1 MSTDTHDGTKTDS
14 TAPRLSPDTQAKCPF
29 AIPMHQDLVLTE
41 DLDDQFDEM
50 RQQGS
55 LAWTQFPYGTINDGK
70 GWVATRYQDV
80 KAILND
86 ARFSISKKNEG
97 DYPRPRIV
105 ESAGEHQPVNF
116 MAMDPPQSMSRRRT
130 LLKHLTPEKANELRP
145 VVERLVSEALDAVEA
160 EGHGADLMPGLIR
173 RVPLMLI
180 CELLGAPPEDRHIF
194 ADHAHD
200 IVASKHKNMEEAMV
214 ALNTI
219 NGYFAE
225 LCQRKLENPGNDLI
239 SALQHD
245 QEVKGVWTD
254 DEMRG
259 LGFAILT
266 AGHDSTASVTANAV
280 NWLVHNPDLFA
291 RLRAEPDL
299 VPKAI
304 DEFLRLVPNGVPGT
318 RSRVALEDI
327 QVGDTLVR
335 KGEVVL
341 AIPHAAN
348 LDPAVFENPREFNLD
363 RQSDE
368 RQIAFGFG
376 PHFCI
381 GSLLAKMDIEMIVRG
396 LTQRFKTLEPV
407 NSDPDWRKRARTRGP
422 ATMNVRWTK

>member
-1 MSTDTHDGTKTDS
+1 MTAKPQTDDAS
-14 TAPRLSPDTQAKCPF
+14 ALRQSPDIKAQCPF
-29 AIPMHQDLVLTE
+29 SIPMHQDLVLTE
-41 DLDDQFDEM
+41 DLDDQFDAM
-50 RQQGS
+50 RAQGS

-70 GWVATRYQDV
+70 GWVATRYEDV

-86 ARFSISKKNEG
+86 PRFSISRKNEG
-97 DYPRPRIV
+97 DYPRPRVV
-105 ESAGEHQPVNF
+105 EAAGAHQPVNF
-116 MAMDPPQSMSRRRT
+116 MSMDPPHNMARRRT

-145 VVERLVSEALDAVEA
+145 VVERLVSDALDQIES
-160 EGHGADLMPGLIR
+160 EGQGADLMPGLIR
-173 RVPLMLI
+173 RVPMMLI
-180 CELLGAPPEDRHIF
+180 CELLGAPPEERHIF

-200 IVASKHKNMEEAMV
+200 IVASKHKTMEEAMV
-214 ALNTI
+214 ALNVI

-225 LCQRKLENPGNDLI
+225 LCQRKLKEPGNDLI

-245 QEVKGVWTD
+245 QEVKGVWND
-254 DEMRG
+254 DEMRT

-266 AGHDSTASVTANAV
+266 AGHDSTASVTANAIY
-280 NWLVHNPDLFA
+280 WLLHNPDLFS

-299 VPKAI
+299 VPRAV

-335 KGEVVL
+335 EGEVVL

-348 LDPAVFENPREFNLD
+348 LDPSVFENPREFDLD
-363 RQSDE
+363 RASDE

-381 GSLLAKMDIEMIVRG
+381 GSLLAKMDIEMIIRG
-396 LTQRFKTLEPV
+396 LTQRFRTLEPEV
-407 NSDPDWRKRARTRGP
+407 SDPDWKKHARTRGP
-422 ATMNVRWTK
+422 ATMKVRWTK

>member
-1 MSTDTHDGTKTDS
+1 MSNENVNQAGAVS
-14 TAPRLSPDTQAKCPF
+14 APLRTSPDLKSACPF
-29 AIPMHQDLVLTE
+29 AIPMHQDLVLTQ
-41 DLDDQFDEM
+41 DLENQFDEM
-50 RQQGS
+50 RRQGS
-55 LAWTQFPYGTINDGK
+55 LAWTQFPYGTISDGK
-70 GWVATRYQDV
+70 GWVATRYDDV

-86 ARFSISKKNEG
+86 TRFSMSEKNNG

-105 ESAGEHQPVNF
+105 EAAGAHQPVNF
-116 MAMDPPQSMSRRRT
+116 MSMDPPESMARRRT

-145 VVERLVSEALDAVEA
+145 VVERLVSEALDQIEA
-160 EGHGADLMPGLIR
+160 EGQGADLLPGLIR

-180 CELLGAPPEDRHIF
+180 CELLGAPPEERHIF
-194 ADHAHD
+194 ASHAHD
-200 IVASKHKNMEEAMV
+200 IVASKHKTMDEAMV
-214 ALNTI
+214 AVNTI

-225 LCQRKLENPGNDLI
+225 LCQRKLDNPGNDLI

-245 QEVKGVWTD
+245 MEVKGIWTD
-254 DEMRG
+254 AEMKV

-266 AGHDSTASVTANAV
+266 AGHDSTASVTANTV
-280 NWLVHNPDLFA
+280 HWLLHNPDLFA

-299 VPKAI
+299 VPRAVE
-304 DEFLRLVPNGVPGT
+304 EFLRLVPNGVPGT
-318 RSRVALEDI
+318 RTRVALEDI

-341 AIPHAAN
+341 AVPHAAN
-348 LDPAVFENPREFNLD
+348 LDPEVFENPREFNLD
-363 RQSDE
+363 RESEE

-396 LTQRFKTLEPV
+396 LTQRFKTLEPEQF
-407 NSDPDWRKRARTRGP
+407 DPDWQKHARTRGP
-422 ATMNVRWTK
+422 ATMKVRWTK